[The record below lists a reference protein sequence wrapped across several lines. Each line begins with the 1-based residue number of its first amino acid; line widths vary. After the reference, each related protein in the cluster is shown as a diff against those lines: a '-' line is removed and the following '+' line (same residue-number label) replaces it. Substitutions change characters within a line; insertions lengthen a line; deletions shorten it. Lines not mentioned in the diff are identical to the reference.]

1 MPRKTARLI
10 IAAGLVLLA
19 CHSARAE
26 VLDKVKN
33 EGGVLVHY
41 KLILPNGYNPAKAYP
56 AVLAFPG
63 GPQTM
68 GVVEGTVER
77 NWRPQA
83 EQRGYIVVVPA
94 APDGELFFEEGARVF
109 PKFITDLLGDFKV
122 DGGKFHIAG
131 MSNGGLSAFYIA
143 SLYPQYFLSVT
154 GFPGLLNDA
163 TAAKLKALSGMC
175 VNMHVG
181 ELDPE
186 WLSAMKQQSEQLRAL
201 GDQVRFTIEPKQPHR
216 LESLAGDGSARLFNQ
231 FDEARHGCPTSSR
244 EAK

>member
-1 MPRKTARLI
+1 MPSTRSLCVTLALLVAVV
-10 IAAGLVLLA
+10 AASSV
-19 CHSARAE
+19 RAE

-33 EGGVLVHY
+33 VDGVSVHY
-41 KLILPNGYNPAKAYP
+41 KLILPSPYDPAKAYP

-68 GVVEGTVER
+68 NIVEGTVAR
-77 NWRPQA
+77 NWRAQA
-83 EQRGYIVVVPA
+83 EKRGYIVVVPA
-94 APDGELFFEEGARVF
+94 APDGDLFFEGGARVF
-109 PKFITDLLGDFKV
+109 PKFITDLMADFKV

-163 TAAKLKALSGMC
+163 TPAKLKAFSGMC
-175 VNMHVG
+175 INMHAG

-186 WLSAMKQQSEQLRAL
+186 WRDAMKQQSEQLRAL
-201 GDQVRFTIEPKQPHR
+201 GLQVRFTIEPNQPHR
-216 LESLAGDGSARLFNQ
+216 LETLSGDGAARLFNQ
-231 FDEARHGCPTSSR
+231 FDEARHGCQQV
-244 EAK
+244 K